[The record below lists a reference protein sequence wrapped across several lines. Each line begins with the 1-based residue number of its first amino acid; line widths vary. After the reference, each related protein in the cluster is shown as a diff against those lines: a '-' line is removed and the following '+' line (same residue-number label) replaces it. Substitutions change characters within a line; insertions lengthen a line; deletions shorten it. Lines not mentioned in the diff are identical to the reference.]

1 MRCIIK
7 TVLVI
12 AIIFLANANLYGQY
26 QWEAKVKLNNS
37 TKLTGYLAEPSIGEN
52 FYLHQADST
61 TLLIDAIDI
70 YSISI
75 KRNKNF
81 DWDTKRSKTLYYPY
95 FSDSNGFYH
104 QIFAG
109 SSFGEEEVNLSLGLI
124 NGYRFNKLLSLGV
137 GINYDRFDHVAAL
150 PVYFQPRI
158 YLKNEKVSIYYFTD
172 LGYAAAWRNKEPS
185 NPFEKVTVKG
195 GLMGQVGIGYT
206 INFPKSALNF
216 TLGYKLQKLHTHYE
230 YFSQRFDSWGSPE
243 PVKILDLEENR
254 QIRRIAFSFGYV
266 L

>member
-1 MRCIIK
+1 MKHIAK
-7 TVLVI
+7 TIFVV
-12 AIIFLANANLYGQY
+12 AIILLGNVNLYAQY
-26 QWEAKVKLNNS
+26 PWEAKLKLNNS
-37 TKLTGYLAEPSIGEN
+37 TKLRGYLVEPSMGET

-70 YSISI
+70 RSISI

-81 DWDTKRSKTLYYPY
+81 ERGIKASKTKYYAS
-95 FSDSNGFYH
+95 FVDSNDFYH
-104 QIFAG
+104 QIFTG
-109 SSFGEEEVNLSLGLI
+109 FSFGEEEVNLSLGLI
-124 NGYRFNKLLSLGV
+124 NGYRFNKLFSMGLGA
-137 GINYDRFDHVAAL
+137 NYDRFDHVAAL
-150 PVYFQPRI
+150 PVYVQPRI

-195 GLMGQVGIGYT
+195 GLMGQLGIGYT

-243 PVKILDLEENR
+243 RVKILDLEENR